1 VTPEKPHVETK
12 DIIEELI
19 AASRPAF
26 EATRAER
33 EAIGEVDDVPEDVHV
48 LLVVLAIVMCAPQI
62 EETVEVARARVP
74 ASFDLRNVTQLR
86 IYAAAAW
93 HAYVRTVPL
102 TNEVMQAVFREA
114 IPFHRSMIRWARRL
128 AGLGW
133 IRREPLAH
141 IGRDEGPRALAHE
154 LIALAEWLTE
164 AWPHCEPLG
173 LHGSD
178 LARSTAL
185 GVDVFVVLSPEPRR
199 LDEEARRSL
208 ACAFELMARAYDE
221 CRRIVAWVR
230 HREGDLEAIAPALDA
245 LGQSPHDPPRGR
257 VAAPPEPARRC
268 LPN

>member
-1 VTPEKPHVETK
+1 MTPDKPPVETK

-19 AASRPAF
+19 AASRTAF

-33 EAIGEVDDVPEDVHV
+33 ESIGEADDVPEDVHV
-48 LLVVLAIVMCAPQI
+48 LLVVLAIVMSAPQI
-62 EETVEVARARVP
+62 EATVDAARVP
-74 ASFDLRNVTQLR
+74 AEFDLRNVTQLR
-86 IYAAAAW
+86 VYAAAAW

-102 TNEVMQAVFREA
+102 TDDVMQAVFREA

-164 AWPHCEPLG
+164 AWPQCEPLG

-199 LDEEARRSL
+199 VDEGSRRAL
-208 ACAFELMARAYDE
+208 ALAFELMARAYDE
-221 CRRIVAWVR
+221 CRRIVAWIR
-230 HREGDLEAIAPALDA
+230 HSEGDLETIAPALDA
-245 LGQSPHDPPRGR
+245 LGQSPDDPPRGR
-257 VAAPPEPARRC
+257 AAARPPELARRC